1 MGLANASHIELGIPI
16 KGQAQ
21 GVVVCPGPNMA
32 YFSRE
37 FSLKEMIQHI
47 YGKKEIENH
56 NDRPN
61 MFVKELDLYVS
72 YLSNQINEAFEIT
85 PQQIKKWES
94 FKTNLLNGID
104 YYKSVFEN
112 SSYFQGNNERLRK
125 EILKMEYQLT
135 SLEFNTIPV

>member
-1 MGLANASHIELGIPI
+1 MGFEDEFEAGDNGFFSVASH
-16 KGQAQ
+16 Q
-21 GVVVCPGPNMA
+21 MA
-32 YFSRE
+32 I
-37 FSLKEMIQHI
+37 M
-47 YGKKEIENH
+47 
-56 NDRPN
+56 
-61 MFVKELDLYVS
+61 LDFAKRKTLEAIS
-72 YLSNQINEAFEIT
+72 ADKNRTQNFTNQINEAFEIT